1 MSFDM
6 QNQVFMKERL
16 EKRTI
21 CKMITMGLDPLH
33 QTFLN
38 EKATA
43 IVDDFMKAGATAK
56 ALVDL
61 AREIDALVVGVGV
74 VVATSEPEKK
84 ICESYE
90 SLLTL
95 EKIDE
100 ETGEIY
106 VKPTSY
112 RERSKGK
119 KG

>member
-1 MSFDM
+1 MS
-6 QNQVFMKERL
+6 VG
-16 EKRTI
+16 KRSI
-21 CKMITMGLDPLH
+21 PAGSKVL
-33 QTFLN
+33 
-38 EKATA
+38 